1 MKRGSLPN
9 SRSGNSCSRWSR
21 NCIFTRPPP
30 GWRWI
35 SSWPTNGG
43 GIPIETKS
51 AERVTSADARSVE
64 IFLVEHPMAAHVGLV
79 VYAGD
84 EVVELRRNVWGVP
97 DWYLLGAL

>member
-1 MKRGSLPN
+1 MALIQPLGPELYFYRTAAGLEVDFLLADERG
-9 SRSGNSCSRWSR
+9 
-21 NCIFTRPPP
+21 I
-30 GWRWI
+30 
-35 SSWPTNGG
+35 
-43 GIPIETKS
+43 IPIETKS

-64 IFLVEHPMAAHVGLV
+64 TFLAEHPKATHVGLV